1 MKGEEFANVVKNSLE
16 CLIYLLN
23 VTLRLKRG
31 NKIVKL
37 YAKKH
42 RHGTAMISFL

>member
-1 MKGEEFANVVKNSLE
+1 MKGEEFANVVKYCLE

-31 NKIVKL
+31 NKIIKL

-42 RHGTAMISFL
+42 RHGTVMISFL